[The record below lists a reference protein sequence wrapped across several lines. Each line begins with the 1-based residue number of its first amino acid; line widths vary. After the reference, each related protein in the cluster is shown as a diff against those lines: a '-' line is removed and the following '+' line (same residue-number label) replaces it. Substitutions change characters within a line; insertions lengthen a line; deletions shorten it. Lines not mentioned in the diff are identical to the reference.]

1 VNGFTLSVFYSNL
14 NLRKILK
21 KTFLLN
27 RSKVGWN
34 IPRSRNVE
42 ASNSKPDQTA
52 AEPSNKKF
60 APDLS
65 TNTETYPD
73 ASKNNVET
81 TSDESMNNIET
92 ASEVSKNIDKTN
104 PDLSKNNIET
114 VSDVTLN
121 GGKTTQNVST
131 NNVET
136 SGDDSTL
143 KSQAAGLTPKVIV
156 KR

>member
-1 VNGFTLSVFYSNL
+1 
-14 NLRKILK
+14 
-21 KTFLLN
+21 
-27 RSKVGWN
+27 
-34 IPRSRNVE
+34 
-42 ASNSKPDQTA
+42 
-52 AEPSNKKF
+52 
-60 APDLS
+60 
-65 TNTETYPD
+65 
-73 ASKNNVET
+73 
-81 TSDESMNNIET
+81 
-92 ASEVSKNIDKTN
+92 
-104 PDLSKNNIET
+104 LSKNNIET

>member
-1 VNGFTLSVFYSNL
+1 
-14 NLRKILK
+14 
-21 KTFLLN
+21 
-27 RSKVGWN
+27 
-34 IPRSRNVE
+34 
-42 ASNSKPDQTA
+42 
-52 AEPSNKKF
+52 
-60 APDLS
+60 
-65 TNTETYPD
+65 
-73 ASKNNVET
+73 
-81 TSDESMNNIET
+81 MNNIET